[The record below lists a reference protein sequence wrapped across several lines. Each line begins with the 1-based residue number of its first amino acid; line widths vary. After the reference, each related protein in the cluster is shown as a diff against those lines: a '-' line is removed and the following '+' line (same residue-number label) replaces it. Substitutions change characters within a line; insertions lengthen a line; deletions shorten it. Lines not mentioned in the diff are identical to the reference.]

1 MSPRSFGFPLLII
14 VLLGGLFSLPLFLST
29 YWVLIVTEILTMGL
43 FAMSFN
49 LLFGNTGLLSFG
61 QAGFFG
67 AGAYFAVLCLLHLS
81 QSLWLALI
89 CACLG
94 AAVLALIIGW
104 LSVRLDEI
112 YFAILTL
119 GFGMML
125 FTVAHNWRSVTGGSD
140 GLGNFAL
147 PALNLV
153 FWKVSIGHPRHFY
166 YLVLVVAILGVFF
179 LRRITRSPFG
189 LMLRATRENS
199 NRVSFVGADLR
210 MIRLLAFVLAGALA
224 GLAGALF
231 ALFNRIAAP
240 EMLHWSF
247 SGKAVLMTILGGSGV
262 LLGPM
267 VGAAIFFVLEHWI
280 TSFTNSWMIFLGA
293 ILVVLVLIFPKGV
306 LGTLMAW
313 ADKLRKGKDS

>member
-313 ADKLRKGKDS
+313 ADNVRKGKDS